1 MCGARSLLLILPSI
15 TKHNRKDRTATP
27 ISRTPATNI
36 AVACALL
43 LAGPGALSLDRLLGI
58 RVPWW
63 VSLLAMAA
71 TAGGVLLVLEDDIS
85 ELAAQVRAQER
96 EAEVAEPEELPAA
109 T

>member
-1 MCGARSLLLILPSI
+1 
-15 TKHNRKDRTATP
+15 
-27 ISRTPATNI
+27 
-36 AVACALL
+36 
-43 LAGPGALSLDRLLGI
+43 
-58 RVPWW
+58 
-63 VSLLAMAA
+63 MAA